1 MTRKEYERRE
11 NAVRYAF
18 VDKNQDKAFDFI
30 LQIMD
35 INANDIVFRFRP
47 PREYEIDTLREKRF
61 FFVDLGFTRILV
73 SVG

>member
-1 MTRKEYERRE
+1 MRDGERS
-11 NAVRYAF
+11 AICF

-47 PREYEIDTLREKRF
+47 PREYEIDTLKEKRF
-61 FFVDLGFTRILV
+61 SL
-73 SVG
+73 